1 MLLAALGVGGAAE
14 FAAAAP
20 VDAVLFFFL
29 YLMSEQEKL
38 TFSTFTAAAGS
49 GVVPPAFSVAPTSG
63 LVDPSS

>member
-20 VDAVLFFFL
+20 VDAVHFFL

-63 LVDPSS
+63 MVDP